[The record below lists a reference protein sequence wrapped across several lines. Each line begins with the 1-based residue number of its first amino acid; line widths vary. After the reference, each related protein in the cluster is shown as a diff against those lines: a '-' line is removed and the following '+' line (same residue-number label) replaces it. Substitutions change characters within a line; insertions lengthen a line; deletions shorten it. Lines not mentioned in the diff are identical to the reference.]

1 MNFIQ
6 DWTSP
11 SPESF
16 GFNPR
21 PFDISTAKRTP
32 LELSDQLLVCLI
44 VDSDALHHK
53 KRLLVCSIPS
63 VTSIRASFHELIVA
77 FRFPID
83 SFGIASPVL
92 LNIASHFSVARSYLI
107 DTSYSEGDSQ
117 LIVG

>member
-1 MNFIQ
+1 MIVELDTFHQ
-6 DWTSP
+6 KCKLLDD
-11 SPESF
+11 SF
-16 GFNPR
+16 
-21 PFDISTAKRTP
+21 
-32 LELSDQLLVCLI
+32 
-44 VDSDALHHK
+44 
-53 KRLLVCSIPS
+53 PS
-63 VTSIRASFHELIVA
+63 VGTPTSFHELIVA